1 MALGGE
7 ISGKGMMISEGSGMQ
22 ADLIAIIKA
31 TPNRPVAAMVAM
43 MNVATAVMMLS
54 SKPVP
59 FRS

>member
-1 MALGGE
+1 
-7 ISGKGMMISEGSGMQ
+7 MISEGSGMQ
-22 ADLIAIIKA
+22 ADSIAIIKA

-43 MNVATAVMMLS
+43 MKVARKAMMFS